1 MKVLLLIISA
11 VFGLIGKVASVA
23 LAIALILWLIGLFGI
38 TGNDVLRVLFTVIG
52 LYTTS
57 IMLFVIAESKEGQHM
72 TLLYKKLKDYILTS
86 YDLSSLANASHKCT
100 AFYDE
105 GEITKLEYQKLMKCI
120 DRVVLKG
127 CKCERVGL

>member
-1 MKVLLLIISA
+1 M
-11 VFGLIGKVASVA
+11 G
-23 LAIALILWLIGLFGI
+23 
-38 TGNDVLRVLFTVIG
+38 
-52 LYTTS
+52 
-57 IMLFVIAESKEGQHM
+57 AERGQTM

-86 YDLSSLANASHKCT
+86 YDLSSLINASHKCT

-105 GEITKLEYQKLMKCI
+105 VKITKLEYQKLMKCI

>member
-1 MKVLLLIISA
+1 MKGLLLIISA
-11 VFGLIGKVASVA
+11 VLGLIGKVASVA

-38 TGNDVLRVLFTVIG
+38 TGNDVLRVLFTMVII
-52 LYTTS
+52 YATS
-57 IMLFVIAESKEGQHM
+57 IILFVIAESKEGQYM

-105 GEITKLEYQKLMKCI
+105 GKITKLEYPKLMKCI

-127 CKCERVGL
+127 CKCERIGL